1 MTYSKAE
8 QAVLGEFG
16 RRVRSA
22 REAHGWSQEQL
33 AEKAH
38 LDRTYI
44 GGVERGERNW
54 ALLNVN
60 KFAVA
65 LDDGFDEFL
74 PHRTTRRR
82 RSWVLSRARRRIGA
96 KATSKYAMDCDYFK
110 RRVRKFGQATSI
122 PLEK

>member
-1 MTYSKAE
+1 MAAYGSNRVTTPYSKAE
-8 QAVLGEFG
+8 KAVLGEFG
-16 RRVRSA
+16 RWVRSA

-44 GGVERGERNW
+44 GGAERGERNL

-60 KFAVA
+60 KLAVA

-74 PHRTTRRR
+74 PHRTPRRPR
-82 RSWVLSRARRRIGA
+82 
-96 KATSKYAMDCDYFK
+96 
-110 RRVRKFGQATSI
+110 
-122 PLEK
+122 

>member
-1 MTYSKAE
+1 MLQDEMAAYGSNRVTPYSKAE
-8 QAVLGEFG
+8 KAVLGEFG
-16 RRVRSA
+16 RQVRSA

-44 GGVERGERNW
+44 GGVERGERNL

-60 KFAVA
+60 KLAVA
-65 LDDGFDEFL
+65 LDDGFVGFL

-82 RSWVLSRARRRIGA
+82 R
-96 KATSKYAMDCDYFK
+96 C
-110 RRVRKFGQATSI
+110 
-122 PLEK
+122 

>member
-1 MTYSKAE
+1 MSNLDANTYLKWITFKCKST
-8 QAVLGEFG
+8 G
-16 RRVRSA
+16 RVRSA

-44 GGVERGERNW
+44 GGVERGERNL

-60 KFAVA
+60 KLAVA

-82 RSWVLSRARRRIGA
+82 R
-96 KATSKYAMDCDYFK
+96 
-110 RRVRKFGQATSI
+110 
-122 PLEK
+122 